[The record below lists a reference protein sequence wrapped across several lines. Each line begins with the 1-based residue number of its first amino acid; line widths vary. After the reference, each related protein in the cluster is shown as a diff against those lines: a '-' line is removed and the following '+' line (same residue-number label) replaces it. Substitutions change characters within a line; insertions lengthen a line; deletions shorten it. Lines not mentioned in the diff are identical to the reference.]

1 MTYGSYPATRM
12 SHPTFPRSLPHLKKG
27 EVIFGTDD
35 RGAPILLERKEPTLF
50 HGYPYRHLLGRT
62 DTLNNL
68 PYNPNAAALTYE
80 SGNPFEPRANG
91 LTNDAWATLRT
102 NFLTF
107 TEFITTSI
115 GFADFGAGSN
125 PHQELGWSGWSFP
138 ATLFDPISYGD
149 GTSFFQ
155 DSATKKGVWKNF
167 GDTTNDLCSIGIRF
181 SSF

>member
-1 MTYGSYPATRM
+1 M

-115 GFADFGAGSN
+115 GFADFGATQILIKNWAGRVGRS
-125 PHQELGWSGWSFP
+125 P
-138 ATLFDPISYGD
+138 TLFDPISYGD

-167 GDTTNDLCSIGIRF
+167 GDTTNDQGHRD
-181 SSF
+181 